1 MDKEMLKEMADL
13 LDVKLT
19 IDDEPK
25 FKFKMPKS
33 DMADAMALAAES
45 VKAFAKA
52 AGKLPNLGDPTTK
65 QPGTWTPNVCKIE
78 SGDYLVTYSEDG
90 IEIITG
96 KAESKT
102 DSGFWLS
109 MYGRVLFSPTAKKQ
123 KTYILRHFQDNGLPS
138 MPKDEEEAKILGAEA
153 VE

>member
-33 DMADAMALAAES
+33 DMADAMALAADHMKKLD
-45 VKAFAKA
+45 KA
-52 AGKLPNLGDPTTK
+52 LSNMPNLGDPTTE
-65 QPGTWTPNVCKIE
+65 QPETWALTRSKIE
-78 SGDYLVTYSEDG
+78 SGDYLVAYDEEG
-90 IEIITG
+90 FEMITG

-109 MYGRVLFSPTAKKQ
+109 MYGRVLFSPMNKKQ

-138 MPKDEEEAKILGAEA
+138 MPKDEEEAKLLGVEA
-153 VE
+153 VS